1 MRRSSLILLLF
12 FPHFARGMCMP
23 LRLAFLHTHRRV
35 LKGRE
40 REKMSDSS
48 SLYGHWCVCVE
59 RTHAHIFFF
68 SPFFFL
74 FGCPCDITGHERT
87 VHLYCTCVCVCKG
100 IHRSAFFFEGWW
112 WWADEGIRRRRT
124 QRMCREREDDDQIPI
139 PRFFFL
145 LIHSKRERE
154 RPWLSVIT
162 HHLFSRGEEE
172 EENRRRWFC
181 FPTPKMRGGIYFFD
195 CLIVFFF
202 SFFVFNFDF
211 FKKNKTKKF

>member
-100 IHRSAFFFEGWW
+100 IHRSAFFFGGGWW

-124 QRMCREREDDDQIPI
+124 QRMCKEREDDDQIPI
-139 PRFFFL
+139 PRFFFSSYSL
-145 LIHSKRERE
+145 EKRERE
-154 RPWLSVIT
+154 RETVIIRDYA
-162 HHLFSRGEEE
+162 S
-172 EENRRRWFC
+172 
-181 FPTPKMRGGIYFFD
+181 
-195 CLIVFFF
+195 LI
-202 SFFVFNFDF
+202 
-211 FKKNKTKKF
+211 